1 MKQLINQKFLRLIK
15 SFWKSRNLFSKKVS
29 GRRRHRIILY
39 ILAVPFL
46 LYLLLELVLF
56 LSPLH
61 VEHLRAHFPESRRIL
76 DSQGRLL
83 REVVNSQGAR
93 AKWVDLQDIS
103 PLVIDATI
111 AVEDARFYSHSGIDI
126 LSVVRALRQN
136 VTSGRVVSGASTIT
150 MQLSRL
156 LFNHSHSMWG
166 KLKQAFDA
174 LRLER
179 AIDKNA
185 ILEQYLNRA
194 FYGSGTIGIE
204 AASLK
209 YFGKPNTHLSLA
221 EAALLAGLPKAPSDL
236 NPVRDFDAAVER
248 QEVVLE
254 RMLETNKI
262 SLEQYKR
269 ACQQPIHIK
278 EITPKLTAMHFTDYV
293 LSQNPPPG
301 DVHTTLDSDLQNQ
314 IELLVADH
322 VKSLMHGGLT
332 NAAVVVLD
340 NSDGAILA
348 MVGSSD
354 YWNPNSGSVNGAI
367 ARRQPGS
374 TLKPFTYALAFEKG
388 FSPASMVADIETQ
401 YLGKSGT
408 LFSPKNYSDHY
419 SGPVLI
425 REALGRSLNIPAIRI
440 ANAVGIQ
447 DLLKRLRAAGFA
459 SLDHDANYYGLGL
472 TLGSGEVT
480 LLELAQAYAMFARG
494 GLACEAYAIL
504 PPAAR
509 GTILVSKESKVSR
522 VSEGREVKASIP
534 GVQTTF
540 NNLQNIQHFTAFSDG
555 TIHLKKPSRW
565 PKALIGPP
573 CHGVFS
579 EEVCFLITDILSDE
593 NLRIRAFGAAN
604 PLLLDFPMAV
614 KTGTSSNWRDNWVVG
629 YTKEYTVAVW
639 TGDFEGAPMNQLSGA
654 IGAGPLFHDVAHLVV
669 KRRGIQPEPII
680 PGAPEGIE
688 QIVVCSLSGLTPTE
702 HCPNRCSVYV
712 LKEDKPRCS
721 CDMHRLFRL
730 DKRNGLLASDRCPLR
745 FVEERVFEV
754 LPPIYAEWQASH
766 TSQRPPTAYSP
777 YCPPH
782 GLTANALVITRPRN
796 GEVYL
801 LEPGYDIRTQ
811 TLQLSGEVDPVLPE
825 VSWWLDGQKV
835 TAASWPYEANW
846 QIAKGRHHLVMKG
859 GGRQSDPVEFEVK

>member
-1 MKQLINQKFLRLIK
+1 MTGKLMK
-15 SFWKSRNLFSKKVS
+15 SFCGGVQGGRFFQKESPLAAGGKKKH
-29 GRRRHRIILY
+29 RRWFRMMLIF
-39 ILAVPFL
+39 LAVPCVF
-46 LYLLLELVLF
+46 YLLLELALL

-61 VEHLRAHFPESRRIL
+61 VEHLRAHFPESQRIL

-83 REVVNSQGAR
+83 REVVNNHGSRAR
-93 AKWVDLQDIS
+93 WADLKDIS
-103 PLVIDATI
+103 PLVIEATI
-111 AVEDARFYSHSGIDI
+111 AVEDARFFSHSGIDI
-126 LSVVRALRQN
+126 LSVGRAVRQN

-179 AIDKNA
+179 AMDKNA

-204 AASLK
+204 AASRK

-221 EAALLAGLPKAPSDL
+221 EAALLAGLPKAPSNL
-236 NPVRDFDAAVER
+236 NPVRDLNAAIER
-248 QEVVLE
+248 QEVVLK
-254 RMLETNKI
+254 RMLDTDKI
-262 SLEQYKR
+262 SLEEYKR
-269 ACQQPIHIK
+269 ACRQPIHIK
-278 EITPKLTAMHFTDYV
+278 EITPKLSAMHFTDYV

-301 DVHTTLDSDLQNQ
+301 DVHTTLDSDLQDQ
-314 IELLVADH
+314 IEQLVADH
-322 VKSLMHGGLT
+322 VKSLMSGGLT

-354 YWNPNSGSVNGAI
+354 YWNPNSGSVNGAL

-388 FSPASMVADIETQ
+388 FSPASMVADIQTQ

-408 LFSPKNYSDHY
+408 LFTPKNYSERY
-419 SGPVLI
+419 NGPVLI
-425 REALGRSLNIPAIRI
+425 KEALGRSLNIPAIRI
-440 ANAVGIQ
+440 ANAVGIK
-447 DLLKRLRAAGFA
+447 DLLARLRAAGFA
-459 SLDHDANYYGLGL
+459 SLDREANYYGLGL
-472 TLGSGEVT
+472 TLGNGEVT
-480 LLELAQAYAMFARG
+480 LLELAQAYAVFARG
-494 GLACEAYAIL
+494 GLACL
-504 PPAAR
+504 PSATR
-509 GTILVSKESKVSR
+509 GGSFCKNRSPWT
-522 VSEGREVKASIP
+522 P
-534 GVQTTF
+534 
-540 NNLQNIQHFTAFSDG
+540 LQKLFIDRFLMPRG
-555 TIHLKKPSRW
+555 EL
-565 PKALIGPP
+565 
-573 CHGVFS
+573 VFS
-579 EEVCFLITDILSDE
+579 EAVCFLITDILSDE

-604 PLLLDFPMAV
+604 PLLLDFPMAI

-629 YTKEYTVAVW
+629 YTKEYSIAVW
-639 TGDFEGAPMNQLSGA
+639 TGDFEGAPMNRLSGT
-654 IGAGPLFHDVAHLVV
+654 IGAGPLFHQVAHLVV
-669 KRRGIQPEPII
+669 QRGAVRQKPTIPEP
-680 PGAPEGIE
+680 PEGVE
-688 QIVVCSLSGLTPTE
+688 QIVVCSLSGKTPME

-712 LKEDKPRCS
+712 LKENKPRSS

-745 FVEERVFEV
+745 FVEKRVFEV
-754 LPPIYAEWQASH
+754 LPPIYAEWQVSH
-766 TSQRPPTAYSP
+766 INQRPPTEYSP
-777 YCPPH
+777 YCPPN
-782 GLTANALVITRPRN
+782 GITANALVITRPRN

-801 LEPGYDIRTQ
+801 LEPGYDVSTQ

-835 TAASWPYEANW
+835 TAAVWPYEANW
-846 QIAKGRHHLVMKG
+846 QMARGRHHLVMKG